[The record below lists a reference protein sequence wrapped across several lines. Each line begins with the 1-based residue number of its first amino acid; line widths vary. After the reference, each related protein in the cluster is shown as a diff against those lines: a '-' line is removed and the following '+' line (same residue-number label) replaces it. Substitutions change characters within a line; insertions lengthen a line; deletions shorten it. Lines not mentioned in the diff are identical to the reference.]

1 MEANT
6 KLPQKQFYLIILA
19 CALVIF
25 SECILVLMRVKDPDN
40 YILWTEVLGDH
51 VTFEVY
57 MAVQMSNFFMKV
69 ILPAMLGIY
78 AYLALVKVRIGKLFV
93 FIWTVLLV
101 GGLAYTVIEW
111 DFSSVFYYLRIIGYG
126 IGILT
131 ILSLIKVIKEEK
143 VI

>member
-6 KLPQKQFYLIILA
+6 KLPQKQFYFIILA

-25 SECILVLMRVKDPDN
+25 CECLQVMMRVKNPND
-40 YILWTEVLGDH
+40 YIVWTEVMGDQM
-51 VTFEVY
+51 TFEVY
-57 MAVQMSNFFMKV
+57 LAVQMSNFFMKV
-69 ILPAMLGIY
+69 GIPAMLGIY
-78 AYLALVKVRIGKLFV
+78 AYIALVKVRIGNLFV
-93 FIWTVLLV
+93 FIWTVLLC

-111 DFSSVFYYLRIIGYG
+111 DFTSIFYYLRIIGYG

-131 ILSLIKVIKEEK
+131 ILSLIKIIKEEK